1 MFHPCENAPFGCGLA
16 THFQTGCFM
25 GPLKLSHHRPLK
37 LIVNRKTSRRINDDD
52 HDKKQFSV
60 AFLRKMPTAN

>member
-1 MFHPCENAPFGCGLA
+1 
-16 THFQTGCFM
+16 M